1 MATKIYD
8 AVFQDGNFR
17 LVRPLAVSL
26 SEGQHVRLVVEVAE
40 KNVLDLAGSAY
51 QGLTDDEVTEI
62 EKVAFDRRDFFGK
75 AVL

>member
-1 MATKIYD
+1 MATNYD
-8 AVFQDGNFR
+8 AVFQDGTFR

-40 KNVLDLAGSAY
+40 KNVLDLAGSVY